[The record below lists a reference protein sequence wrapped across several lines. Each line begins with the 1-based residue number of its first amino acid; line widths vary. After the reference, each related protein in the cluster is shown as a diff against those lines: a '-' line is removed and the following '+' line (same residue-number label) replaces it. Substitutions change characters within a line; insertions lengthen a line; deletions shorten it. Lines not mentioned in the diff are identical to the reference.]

1 MAQTFGDVVR
11 SVRGHC
17 PLAPALLA
25 RSWVQNGLKKIGDR
39 RHWSHLRGE
48 GELFFKDARS
58 GTATFT
64 QGSDLVAPGTLTFSA
79 ADVGRQIQT
88 ASKGLPRT
96 IKAYSAP
103 NAQLDSAWLEAT
115 VTATSKVLDA
125 YATMP
130 EDFGSFMAVLDPAS
144 QAQLAWWVTEDEL
157 NLRDPGRTQ
166 AGAPRAFVSRRLASE
181 PAASLGRVQYEL
193 WPYVDSARKI
203 QYYYSKRQKEYLDT
217 EYFEGIFRMREDIP
231 LLAALVEACEW
242 PGNGESKNPYFSL
255 QLAERK
261 NTQLTRELEQLE
273 TRDEE
278 IYLTWLE
285 TVSWIR
291 QRPFSIGDADWLR
304 NHEY

>member
-11 SVRGHC
+11 QVRSHC

-48 GELFFKDARS
+48 GELYFKDSRT

-79 ADVGRQIQT
+79 ADVGRQLQ
-88 ASKGLPRT
+88 ASGKGIPRT

-103 NAQLDSAWLEAT
+103 NAQLDSNWLEAT
-115 VTATSKVLDA
+115 ATLSSKVVDA

-144 QAQLAWWVTEDEL
+144 QAQLAWWITEDEL
-157 NLRDPGRTQ
+157 NIRDPARTQ
-166 AGAPRAFVSRRLASE
+166 AGPPRAMVSRKLASE

-193 WPYVDSARKI
+193 WPYVDTARKV
-203 QYYYSKRQKEYLDT
+203 QYYYTKRQAELADGD
-217 EYFEGIFRMREDIP
+217 YFQGVFRAREDVL

-242 PGNGESKNPYFSL
+242 PGNGEAKNPYFSL

-261 NTQLTRELEQLE
+261 GAQLRAELEQLE

-291 QRPFSIGDADWLR
+291 QRPFTMGDADWLR